1 MNGGNLGFLRHKISC
16 LQTSIAF
23 NESVEVCLAQS
34 ALMINFYLKTMNNP
48 NSNSTEVI
56 TANLLRFA
64 GYGLLLLAFSNF
76 AEALIPPRFGQDATW
91 EFSTLGKLVGT
102 SPVPIIGLV
111 LVFYG
116 ESLARS
122 AFGKNVLKFL
132 SWLSLLL
139 SILFIVMLL
148 IGISAALRINNDNTT
163 QANLVLSQQVAQFV
177 TAKEN
182 LKNTNDANL
191 LKAAEFI
198 EKRSPNVKLNKS
210 NPTELRSQLEN
221 EIVKNENGVK
231 ANVQES
237 QTRAFRQLIKQAA
250 KSYFEAL
257 VSAFVLFGIW
267 NQTKWARTNLRRK
280 KKSSQA
286 PTSLADVASAPTF
299 ETELSE
305 SSKSSDSEANDK

>member
-1 MNGGNLGFLRHKISC
+1 MNS
-16 LQTSIAF
+16 
-23 NESVEVCLAQS
+23 
-34 ALMINFYLKTMNNP
+34 P

-76 AEALIPPRFGQDATW
+76 AEALIPPKFGQDATW
-91 EFSTLGKLVGT
+91 EFTTLGKLVGT

-116 ESLARS
+116 ESTARS
-122 AFGKNVLKFL
+122 AFGKNILKFL

-163 QANLVLSQQVAQFV
+163 QANLVLSQQLAQFSTV
-177 TAKEN
+177 KAN
-182 LKNTNDANL
+182 LKNSNDANL
-191 LKAAEFI
+191 LRSAEFI
-198 EKRSPNVKLNKS
+198 EKRSPNIKLNKS
-210 NPTELRSQLEN
+210 NLTELRSQLEN

-231 ANVQES
+231 ANVQEG
-237 QTRAFRQLIKQAA
+237 QTKAFRQLVKQAA

-257 VSAFVLFGIW
+257 VSAFILLGIW
-267 NQTKWARTNLRRK
+267 SQTKWARTNLRRK
-280 KKSSQA
+280 KKSSKA

-299 ETELSE
+299 ETE
-305 SSKSSDSEANDK
+305 SSDSEVDDK